1 MKFLGETLYSCLTTS
16 PLIFCPNAIN
26 AIISSNSLNSDCKY
40 PKNQVKQ
47 SFPIQGHLNT
57 PNVYQ
62 QMMSTKEIRAK
73 ENLLKSKI

>member
-16 PLIFCPNAIN
+16 PLIFCLNAIN
-26 AIISSNSLNSDCKY
+26 AIIPSNSLDSDCKY

-47 SFPIQGHLNT
+47 SFPIQGHLDT
-57 PNVYQ
+57 NVHQ